1 MESSFYSYGLLTLI
15 CTLMILNDLRRR
27 VFAKDEIK
35 YRIKYNRKKK
45 MLFFLLGLT
54 IPAVIVIAAIMLSY
68 DLPTRL
74 LVIFMGIEMSVL
86 WTIMEL
92 GDGLITSTSIGKVW
106 FTPINKIEYYEFL
119 EFKKENYLVLKKIE
133 AKRAE
138 MIQINLEDQE
148 EILRIMESLKVVRKQ
163 T

>member
-27 VFAKDEIK
+27 VFAKNEIK
-35 YRIKYNRKKK
+35 YRIKYNRRKK

-54 IPAVIVIAAIMLSY
+54 IPTIIVIAAIMLSY

-74 LVIFMGIEMSVL
+74 LVIFMGIEMSIL

-92 GDGLITSTSIGKVW
+92 GDGLITSSSIGKIW

-148 EILRIMESLKVVRKQ
+148 EILRIMESLKVVKK
-163 T
+163 

>member
-27 VFAKDEIK
+27 VFAKDDIK
-35 YRIKYNRKKK
+35 YKIKYNRKKK

-133 AKRAE
+133 SKRAE
-138 MIQINLEDQE
+138 MIQINFEDQA
-148 EILRIMESLKVVRKQ
+148 EILSIMESLKVKKK
-163 T
+163 

>member
-27 VFAKDEIK
+27 VFAKDDIK
-35 YRIKYNRKKK
+35 YRIKYDRKKK

-106 FTPINKIEYYEFL
+106 FTPINKIEYYEFM
-119 EFKKENYLVLKKIE
+119 EFKNENYLVLKKIE
-133 AKRAE
+133 SKRAE

-148 EILRIMESLKVVRKQ
+148 EILSIMESLKVVKK
-163 T
+163 